1 MIGHADSDSFDS
13 FRRRR
18 QVARVRE
25 SQVGEASNLQQRAAA
40 CEVFLRIEKSDS
52 RDNKLVEVKA
62 HLPGHDLFA
71 KRHASSFEAAM
82 DEVHEALRRQV
93 VKAHA

>member
-1 MIGHADSDSFDS
+1 MQIQIHSIHFDADAKLLEF
-13 FRRRR
+13 
-18 QVARVRE
+18 VKAKLE
-25 SQVGEASNLQQRAAA
+25 KLQTFNSELQR

-52 RDNKLVEVKA
+52 RNNKLVEVKA

-71 KRHASSFEAAM
+71 KRHASTFEAAM
-82 DEVHEALRRQV
+82 DEVHDALRRQA

>member
-1 MIGHADSDSFDS
+1 MQIQIHSIHFDADAKLLEF
-13 FRRRR
+13 
-18 QVARVRE
+18 VRAKLE
-25 SQVGEASNLQQRAAA
+25 KLQTFNNELQH

-71 KRHASSFEAAM
+71 KRHGSSFEAAM